1 MDSTSMVASSS
12 TNKAGTV
19 PQQQLSL
26 CTTPSPARVRP
37 ISNNVLSMDSA
48 VYHRYLLDRRK
59 SFRLR
64 GSLGPT
70 VASAPSVELEDYRTP
85 KPVVS
90 DIKNGKSFDFGGA
103 GANALNASDNNALI
117 KVSTDFLRLN
127 GSRQQFR
134 NLLSARKKLG
144 TMPPAYTRIDISH
157 ESIDSNGT
165 LRHQGPMITVEDTG
179 SQLKITRNKS
189 STTSSAFDSQKS
201 SIDKGFHAFGNGAN
215 HLSFER
221 LKRNNSRY
229 GVPID
234 GSAAKLTYRIRSE
247 RLKDRVQIN
256 DRCLALA
263 VLGIMVMVIDSEIT
277 GQMLFGISKSHPVSL
292 MLRALVTFS
301 TVLLVLHI
309 VHYHVN
315 EVKLEMVDCGADDW
329 RVVLSFDR
337 ISLFISEIVL
347 CSICPLPGTG
357 NLCWTFM
364 ESSRIHRHVT
374 SKEVPLDVVL
384 SLLMLGRVYLI
395 GRFMVLHS
403 KQFQDASTR
412 TLAALNRI
420 QVNFSFVMKTVLD
433 QEPIRFLTAFTLIFW
448 ATTAWTFVQC
458 ERYGRD
464 ESPSIMYSN
473 AMWFI
478 AITFMLNGYGDI
490 VPQTHCG
497 RIIAILV
504 GVVGAIV
511 SSILIAVISR
521 KILLSQGQRN
531 VNNFM
536 DDSRLTRQHK
546 HAAACVLQ
554 HTWHIHK
561 CLQNSDTINDCTL
574 REHQRKFLK
583 SIHYFRHV
591 KNKMRVFNELS
602 STSLHQVSRLVSE
615 MHSSMQRLVSAQ
627 EEMRAQVEVLQRAM
641 RNHFTHHGSQQNH
654 VFFAGN

>member
-1 MDSTSMVASSS
+1 MKALQVDTRRRRSSIHE
-12 TNKAGTV
+12 V
-19 PQQQLSL
+19 
-26 CTTPSPARVRP
+26 
-37 ISNNVLSMDSA
+37 SA
-48 VYHRYLLDRRK
+48 
-59 SFRLR
+59 
-64 GSLGPT
+64 
-70 VASAPSVELEDYRTP
+70 
-85 KPVVS
+85 
-90 DIKNGKSFDFGGA
+90 
-103 GANALNASDNNALI
+103 
-117 KVSTDFLRLN
+117 DFLRLN

-165 LRHQGPMITVEDTG
+165 LRHQGPMITVEGTG
-179 SQLKITRNKS
+179 SQLKVGHNKS
-189 STTSSAFDSQKS
+189 SVSSSMYDSQKS
-201 SIDKGFHAFGNGAN
+201 SVDRSFHPLGNGTS
-215 HLSFER
+215 HLSFDR
-221 LKRNNSRY
+221 FKRNNSRY

-234 GSAAKLTYRIRSE
+234 GSAAKLIYRIRSE

-263 VLGIMVMVIDSEIT
+263 MLGILVMAIDSEIT
-277 GQMLFGISKSHPVSL
+277 GQLLFGISKSHPVSL
-292 MLRALVTFS
+292 MLRALVAFS
-301 TVLLVLHI
+301 TILLVSQI
-309 VHYHVN
+309 VQYHVN
-315 EVKLEMVDCGADDW
+315 EVKLELVDCGADDW
-329 RVVLSFDR
+329 RVVMSFDR
-337 ISLFISEIVL
+337 IAQFVSEVIL
-347 CSICPLPGTG
+347 CSVCPLPGTG
-357 NLCWTFM
+357 HLNWTFM
-364 ESSRIHRHVT
+364 ESTRIHRHIT

-384 SLLMLGRVYLI
+384 SLLMLSRVYLI

-433 QEPIRFLTAFTLIFW
+433 QEPIKFLTAFTLIFW
-448 ATTAWTFVQC
+448 VATAWTFVQC
-458 ERYGRD
+458 ERYGRE

-531 VNNFM
+531 VNIFM
-536 DDSRLTRQHK
+536 DDSRLTREHK

-561 CLQNSDTINDCTL
+561 CLQSNDINNDSTL
-574 REHQRKFLK
+574 REHQRKFLN
-583 SIHYFRHV
+583 SIHYFRHI

-602 STSLHQVSRLVSE
+602 SASLHQVSRLVME

-627 EEMRAQVEVLQRAM
+627 EEMRAQVDVLHRAV
-641 RNHFTHHGSQQNH
+641 RNHFAHHGSQQNH
-654 VFFAGN
+654 ATEASHDDSMTDSVEKNLSTRTSQDSQL